1 MCKTPSLRRRP
12 GGFTLIELM
21 IVVAVLGVL
30 AMIAYPSFMDAV
42 RKGRRSDAFAAL
54 SAVQQAQERWRGN
67 RSSYTSALTALPTA
81 DPPGLGLPATSS
93 KGYYTISIGAA
104 DATGYTAT
112 AAAVA
117 GTSQAGDGSCQR
129 LRVRVAGGNIFY
141 GAAAGDGDYD
151 ESATNRCW
159 AR

>member
-1 MCKTPSLRRRP
+1 MCKTSFWPRRP

-21 IVVAVLGVL
+21 IVVAVIGVL

-67 RSSYTSALTALPTA
+67 RSAYTSSLTALPSD
-81 DPPGLGLPATSS
+81 DPPGLGLPGTSA
-93 KGYYTISIGAA
+93 KGYYAISIDAA
-104 DATGYTAT
+104 DAAGYTAT

-129 LRVRVAGGNIFY
+129 RRVRVAGGNIFY
-141 GAAAGDGDYD
+141 GSADGGGDYD